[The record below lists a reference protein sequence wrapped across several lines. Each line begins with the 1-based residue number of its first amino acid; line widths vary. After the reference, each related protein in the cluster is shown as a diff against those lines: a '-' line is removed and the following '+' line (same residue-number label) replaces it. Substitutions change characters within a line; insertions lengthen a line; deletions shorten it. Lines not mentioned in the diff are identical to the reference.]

1 MKHLSMLVALLLSI
15 ALGSAP
21 MKFTSLDRGV
31 ISRIETSRTV
41 AVRTLA
47 EWAALWK
54 EHAGESKP
62 PAVDFSKAM
71 VIGVFAGMRPTGG
84 HAIEIT
90 QIEARDGEVVVTYRE
105 RRPGPDDI
113 TTQALTY
120 PFHLVRTE
128 QRSGKVTFE
137 RAR

>member
-1 MKHLSMLVALLLSI
+1 MKHLSLLVALLVSI
-15 ALGSAP
+15 VPEPAP
-21 MKFTSLDRGV
+21 MKFTTLDRGV
-31 ISRIETSRTV
+31 TSRIETSRTI
-41 AVRTLA
+41 AVRTAA

-54 EHAGESKP
+54 EHAGDSKP

-84 HAIEIT
+84 HAMEIT
-90 QIEARDGEVVVTYRE
+90 QIDARDGDVMVTYRE
-105 RRPGPDDI
+105 LRPGPDDI

-128 QRSGKVTFE
+128 RRSGKVTFE